1 MDILN
6 ILGNTLS
13 YAMLGFVI
21 AGVVV
26 GVLYLIVVT
35 DTGIDR
41 RRGKD

>member
-6 ILGNTLS
+6 LLGNTLS
-13 YAMLGFVI
+13 YAMIGLMVTSVI
-21 AGVVV
+21 V

-35 DTGIDR
+35 DIGVDR